1 MDRWPNFQTLTF
13 KEFSFSVEGYKEYI
27 AGCLVNSGFVN
38 CEIAFKQHNNG
49 NFCRGGRISV
59 QVKGNALKGKILSS
73 ESLASQGNHSLQGAT
88 QSYRGWKPL
97 GPYPPG
103 TLRSEEEGQ
112 HLPMHRHRDGFKTGR
127 LLLQRQPASA
137 RAEGVVAWFGF
148 IDSGGSQEALSQL
161 VERGKSRCSQ
171 SHSY

>member
-73 ESLASQGNHSLQGAT
+73 FEFDTCVTMGDRLMMYIAARESNVNETSLHMMASLLGNTRERKEYVTNEPTIANIFTTNQQIVRVA
-88 QSYRGWKPL
+88 
-97 GPYPPG
+97 
-103 TLRSEEEGQ
+103 
-112 HLPMHRHRDGFKTGR
+112 FKFANPDR
-127 LLLQRQPASA
+127 LIEL
-137 RAEGVVAWFGF
+137 
-148 IDSGGSQEALSQL
+148 
-161 VERGKSRCSQ
+161 
-171 SHSY
+171 Y